1 MAILTEQDKVL
12 IREFIDE
19 KWSEYIMRGEKL
31 DRYLFIEQKLR
42 GWDRKKPRGCKCEYK
57 SLKQIVGSLINQ
69 YRSIID
75 TPGDSE
81 I

>member
-19 KWSEYIMRGEKL
+19 KWSEYIMKGKKL
-31 DRYLFIEQKLR
+31 DRYYFIEQKLR
-42 GWDRKKPRGCKCEYK
+42 GWDKPKKRGCKCEYK
-57 SLKQIVGSLINQ
+57 SLKQQVSSLINQ

>member
-1 MAILTEQDKVL
+1 MATLTEQDKVL

-42 GWDRKKPRGCKCEYK
+42 GWDKPKKRGCKCEYK

-69 YRSIID
+69 YREIIY
-75 TPGDSE
+75 TNGDSE